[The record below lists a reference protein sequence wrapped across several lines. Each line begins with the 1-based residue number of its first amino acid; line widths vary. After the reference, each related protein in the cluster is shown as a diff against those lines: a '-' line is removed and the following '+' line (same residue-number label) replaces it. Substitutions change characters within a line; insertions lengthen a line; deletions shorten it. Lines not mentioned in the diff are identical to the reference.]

1 MIGLLGLVLLYGIA
15 FALSENRSA
24 ISLRLVA
31 WGLSLQIVL
40 GLLIIRTEWG
50 AALFSTCLLYTS
62 DAADE

>member
-50 AALFSTCLLYTS
+50 GGTV
-62 DAADE
+62 